1 MAPTEYCTLSIV
13 PLKQVNDLWNKND
26 VLIFIADLK
35 DYSVLDEEYLDK
47 VEKIYLNSLKTEY
60 FRKRYIISRL
70 LLKYLSGI
78 LKERP
83 WSDMVTCKDEHGR
96 VRVRDHNDLH
106 VCIAYTENI
115 VALAISK
122 IEMGIDI
129 EVIRSRSVA
138 SISRSIDRTL
148 SDSTPSRD
156 SFDFLA
162 RWTLKEAYCKFSN
175 ETMFSSLARKL
186 DLSDVSHSSYVLDSK
201 YILAFVTKFYPYK
214 IKIVRLQRI
223 DLDKE
228 FHY

>member
-13 PLKQVNDLWNKND
+13 PLKQVTDLWNKND

-35 DYSVLDEEYLDK
+35 DYSAPDEEYLRE
-47 VEKIYLNSLKTEY
+47 VEKIHLKSLKTEY

-70 LLKYLSGI
+70 LLKYLSGF
-78 LKERP
+78 LKDRP
-83 WSDMVTCKDEHGR
+83 WHDMVMCKDEHGR
-96 VRVRDHNDLH
+96 VHVRDHNDLH

-115 VALAISK
+115 VTLAISK

-148 SDSTPSRD
+148 SDITPSID
-156 SFDFLA
+156 GSDFLA

-175 ETMFSSLARKL
+175 ETMFSSLASKL
-186 DLSDVSHSSYVLDSK
+186 DLSGVYHSSYVLDSK
-201 YILAFVTKFYPYK
+201 YLLAFVTKCYPYK
-214 IKIVRLQRI
+214 VKIMRLQRI
-223 DLDKE
+223 ALDKE

>member
-13 PLKQVNDLWNKND
+13 PLKQVTDLWNENHA
-26 VLIFIADLK
+26 LIFIADLE
-35 DYSVLDEEYLDK
+35 DYSASVEEYLYET
-47 VEKIYLNSLKTEY
+47 EKTHLVSLKTEY

-96 VRVRDHNDLH
+96 VHVRDHNDLH
-106 VCIAYTENI
+106 VCVAYTENI

-122 IEMGIDI
+122 IEVGIDI
-129 EVIRSRSVA
+129 EVIRSHSVA
-138 SISRSIDRTL
+138 NISRSIDRTL
-148 SDSTPSRD
+148 SDSISSID
-156 SFDFLA
+156 GSDFLTK
-162 RWTLKEAYCKFSN
+162 WTLKEAYCKFSN

-186 DLSDVSHSSYVLDSK
+186 DLSGVYHSSYVIDSK
-201 YILAFVTKFYPYK
+201 YILAFVTKCYPYK

-228 FHY
+228 VHY

>member
-1 MAPTEYCTLSIV
+1 MAPTEYCTLSTV
-13 PLKQVNDLWNKND
+13 PLKQVAHLWNKND

-35 DYSVLDEEYLDK
+35 DYSVLNEEYLDK

-60 FRKRYIISRL
+60 FRKRYLISRF

-83 WSDMVTCKDEHGR
+83 WSDMVTYKDEHGR

-148 SDSTPSRD
+148 SDSAPSIN
-156 SFDFLA
+156 SSDFLT

-186 DLSDVSHSSYVLDSK
+186 DLSGVYHSSYVLDSK
-201 YILAFVTKFYPYK
+201 YLLAFVTKCYPYK
-214 IKIVRLQRI
+214 VKIVRLQRI

-228 FHY
+228 VHY